1 MVNIPVPWILWEIF
15 LASQDGFQVWFQT
28 EISLDLYKFQQGYF
42 RNCSILRLKPGCQV
56 CVCRSAVSWKAR
68 CFFKKFL
75 QHNTAL
81 VKSEVLLLSILITGT
96 NQWIILLLVIGGRDW
111 VIFYATYRLLQKP
124 KNMLNQC
131 HLPIPI
137 ETTSAPAS
145 EHRTPGSMK
154 GATHRWWK
162 QGWFVHFRQ
171 RNAKTEK
178 NGSKK
183 TAISF
188 YREPLNASSTWGE
201 LLVCLGMNWDHSWI
215 LNDSLKNTS
224 IYREDS

>member
-1 MVNIPVPWILWEIF
+1 
-15 LASQDGFQVWFQT
+15 
-28 EISLDLYKFQQGYF
+28 
-42 RNCSILRLKPGCQV
+42 
-56 CVCRSAVSWKAR
+56 
-68 CFFKKFL
+68 
-75 QHNTAL
+75 
-81 VKSEVLLLSILITGT
+81 
-96 NQWIILLLVIGGRDW
+96 
-111 VIFYATYRLLQKP
+111 
-124 KNMLNQC
+124 MLNQC

-145 EHRTPGSMK
+145 EHRKPGSMK

-171 RNAKTEK
+171 QNARTEK

-188 YREPLNASSTWGE
+188 YRESLNAPSTWGE

-215 LNDSLKNTS
+215 LNDSLEDTS
-224 IYREDS
+224 IYREDSYAELLSLTLECWPNVTWTFPLEPERNGNHACIVTLSCGICSWQTLSISKGATQQHPPNMPFLMQWTCRNFALTPV